1 MTLES
6 AIRGVVSRKTENE
19 ELVPVE
25 ESYVEESSSE
35 WAKSLETI
43 AKKKQLDKISD
54 KDKELLIKLAAMM
67 KKESVELDESRTTEW
82 IVTPIEGKPNPKRWI
97 NTEVKAKSATDAA
110 KLGAK
115 KMGMKPSDV
124 RAVVKFPGDLGRF
137 PESVELDEAKKD
149 KGFVGNSDG
158 SSWAVNIDDIKG
170 GNQPRNL
177 GWSIDNRTVIADF
190 KKKAKK
196 TYVGAKGKATLPAV
210 KKALKMLG
218 ATQYFAQWKSDSSS
232 YKDDS
237 VEIWYKSDS
246 IKESAELDESP
257 MTTWIVTPIT
267 GKPNPKRWVSTEV
280 KAKSATDAAKLGAKK
295 MGMKPSDVTSVLK
308 FAGDRGRFNES
319 VELDEAVYRK
329 GDTVLFYSGEMK
341 NNKPVEDKGTVVDSN
356 KKQTKVKVGS
366 KVHTIDNEKIRGAVE
381 ESAKLDE
388 AFEVGDSVMCKASGM
403 EGEVVGIEG
412 NSIKVEREDGKTMM
426 YSPNEL
432 KALEDSEEDELEE
445 DYYNVIYRDKEGK
458 VQGEKRVGTKS
469 AAEKLAKLGNSRDKV
484 GGTYTVTLVRGRNE
498 EVEMTEEKKIDP
510 VNKKA
515 LKKDFDDR
523 KDKDIDNDG
532 DVDDSDEYLHNRR
545 KAISKAISK
554 ESKKEK
560 DSGKEAVDTSPTLDE
575 EMTDEQK
582 KKREEIVLSM
592 KKKMPEFKAKYGD
605 RAKDVMY
612 ATATK
617 LAMKEGISVSEE
629 AFSEIINK

>member
-6 AIRGVVSRKTENE
+6 AIRGVISRKTEKE

-67 KKESVELDESRTTEW
+67 KKESVELDEVVYRKGDTVLFYS
-82 IVTPIEGKPNPKRWI
+82 GK
-97 NTEVKAKSATDAA
+97 
-110 KLGAK
+110 
-115 KMGMKPSDV
+115 MKNNKP
-124 RAVVKFPGDLGRF
+124 
-137 PESVELDEAKKD
+137 VED
-149 KGFVGNSDG
+149 KGIVVDSNKKQTKVKVDNK
-158 SSWAVNIDDIKG
+158 VHT
-170 GNQPRNL
+170 
-177 GWSIDNRTVIADF
+177 IDNEKIR
-190 KKKAKK
+190 
-196 TYVGAKGKATLPAV
+196 GA
-210 KKALKMLG
+210 
-218 ATQYFAQWKSDSSS
+218 
-232 YKDDS
+232 
-237 VEIWYKSDS
+237 VE
-246 IKESAELDESP
+246 ESAKLDESG
-257 MTTWIVTPIT
+257 MTRWIVTPIT

-295 MGMKPSDVTSVLK
+295 MGMKPSDVTSVKK
-308 FAGDRGRFNES
+308 FVGDFNES
-319 VELDEAVYRK
+319 VE
-329 GDTVLFYSGEMK
+329 
-341 NNKPVEDKGTVVDSN
+341 
-356 KKQTKVKVGS
+356 
-366 KVHTIDNEKIRGAVE
+366 
-381 ESAKLDE
+381 LDE

-432 KALEDSEEDELEE
+432 KDLEDSEEDELEE

-498 EVEMTEEKKIDP
+498 EVELGEARQMKDPKKDSMVQKGGKTIVIDKSKEKEYLKKGWQLAEKKKLDSVDP
-510 VNKKA
+510 KA
-515 LKKDFDDR
+515 VKKDFDDR